1 MYWHQTAFCYIG
13 QNFCVLRGSEKN
25 RDTVKLL
32 TLICTVQH
40 LPLGADLNLSSLDY
54 YVAVY
59 LPGHFFH
66 LLNIQHPDL
75 ICHSLFLTGMPVVF
89 PLWTWSVWVHLNVN
103 IYIWG
108 SGVLLFTDLLFFF
121 WPENSEVIDMLPHSP
136 LQSLSGSLVL
146 DSRSGKL
153 YRVLLNQSYLVEF
166 LRSARL
172 DCERMALL
180 HCALSHGRDPR
191 RLEAKVGIYSISL
204 EICRWTTP
212 DVYVSWL
219 KWTEVRFIRWQLKFI
234 VFWSWLEGILPLH
247 SAFLCTQ
254 TSYWEACLFF
264 SLFSFPYCEWMLA
277 LSVTFQGS
285 AQENREFLKYLLFL
299 LVCMLCISSKGLN
312 LFITL

>member
-1 MYWHQTAFCYIG
+1 MG
-13 QNFCVLRGSEKN
+13 E
-25 RDTVKLL
+25 
-32 TLICTVQH
+32 
-40 LPLGADLNLSSLDY
+40 
-54 YVAVY
+54 
-59 LPGHFFH
+59 
-66 LLNIQHPDL
+66 
-75 ICHSLFLTGMPVVF
+75 
-89 PLWTWSVWVHLNVN
+89 
-103 IYIWG
+103 WG
-108 SGVLLFTDLLFFF
+108 SFICWSTFFFF

-153 YRVLLNQSYLVEF
+153 YRALLNQSYLVEF
-166 LRSARL
+166 LRNARL

-180 HCALSHGRDPR
+180 HCALSGGRDPR
-191 RLEAKVGIYSISL
+191 QLEAKVGVYSLSL

-219 KWTEVRFIRWQLKFI
+219 KWIEVRFIRWQLKFI
-234 VFWSWLEGILPLH
+234 VFGPDLKVFFPCTP
-247 SAFLCTQ
+247 FLCTQ

-299 LVCMLCISSKGLN
+299 LVCILCISSKGLN